1 MFANTPFGFHFTF
14 PNGWLIS
21 VQWGP
26 GNYCTS
32 RQNEA
37 YGKVSPFDGQYHEFE
52 SNTAEVAIFH
62 PDHNRMYPMAEHD
75 DVVGWQTATDVVQ
88 WMLFASRL
96 DEDYDK
102 VMAEAPYKGLG
113 NYEANWE
120 TNDDYRDSTIATF
133 KIL

>member
-1 MFANTPFGFHFTF
+1 
-14 PNGWLIS
+14 
-21 VQWGP
+21 
-26 GNYCTS
+26 
-32 RQNEA
+32 
-37 YGKVSPFDGQYHEFE
+37 
-52 SNTAEVAIFH
+52 
-62 PDHNRMYPMAEHD
+62 MAEHE
-75 DVVGWQTATDVVQ
+75 DVIGWQPATDGVQ

-102 VMAEAPYKGLG
+102 VMSAAPYKGLG